1 MFTKAEHA
9 ISLFLYS
16 LNAVSKPA
24 SRNQINRSLWLFL
37 YLLLVFPPNPVL
49 DGMRDTATF
58 LRVVGSELVQ
68 PTYSIAPCS
77 VVPIFFCSF
86 KREPPY
92 VLILGFLK
100 YTYKYFNIF
109 EFPYFVFIQKYRIS
123 LFGCLGFSVSYNRF
137 SLVFTVVLE
146 SFSHRNGFRLIQLC
160 WFGRHWWIGLFP
172 HEASPMGRSLSPW
185 TSALIGS
192 WVVVGGC

>member
-1 MFTKAEHA
+1 MIPLRSRQFISVQLISSRLNNASMFTKAEHA

-24 SRNQINRSLWLFL
+24 SRNPINRSLWLFL
-37 YLLLVFPPNPVL
+37 YLLLDFPPNPVL
-49 DGMRDTATF
+49 DGMHDTATF

-92 VLILGFLK
+92 VLILSFMK
-100 YTYKYFNIF
+100 YTYKYFNF
-109 EFPYFVFIQKYRIS
+109 SNFLVLFLFRNTVFHY
-123 LFGCLGFSVSYNRF
+123 
-137 SLVFTVVLE
+137 LVD
-146 SFSHRNGFRLIQLC
+146 
-160 WFGRHWWIGLFP
+160 
-172 HEASPMGRSLSPW
+172 
-185 TSALIGS
+185 
-192 WVVVGGC
+192 